1 MKQSEQDFLN
11 GMWKK
16 AEEKEQNLYLA
27 QELTIHPDIKK
38 PTSFLW
44 DIWTGLGIRTLYAGM
59 TDILAV
65 AFTAAVLLLYMGFKL
80 VHSGAATAYTAV
92 FTTAPVIY
100 AAVFY
105 LSLVKEQQNRTYEQQ
120 MSCKYTFFHLLAAR
134 MFANSMLGMVFNL
147 CYTVILIIRYSADA
161 LRMLSLSFASLML
174 FSLFLSAGIERGQR
188 MVWGVL
194 LSAGWIVLNML
205 MFSAAS
211 TWYQQMLEG
220 IPVILLLLTGG
231 AAACI
236 YLKQIM
242 DITKLPFR
250 TAFSNAAS

>member
-16 AEEKEQNLYLA
+16 AQQKEQNLCLA
-27 QELTIHPDIKK
+27 QELTKYPDTKK

-44 DIWTGLGIRTLYAGM
+44 DIWTGLGLRTLYAGM

-65 AFTAAVLLLYMGFKL
+65 AFTVAVLLLYMGFKL
-80 VHSGAATAYTAV
+80 VHSGSATAYTAV

-120 MSCKYTFFHLLAAR
+120 MSYKYTFFHLLAAR
-134 MFANSMLGMVFNL
+134 MFANSMLGIVFNL
-147 CYTVILIIRYSADA
+147 CYTIILIIRYSADT

-174 FSLFLSAGIERGQR
+174 FSLLLSAGIERGQK
-188 MVWGVL
+188 MVWGVS
-194 LSAGWIVLNML
+194 LSAGWIVSNML
-205 MFSAAS
+205 LFSAAPN
-211 TWYQQMLEG
+211 WYQQILEG
-220 IPVILLLLTGG
+220 IPVIFLLLTGG
-231 AAACI
+231 FAACI

-242 DITKLPFR
+242 NITELPFR
-250 TAFSNAAS
+250 TAFTNAAS